1 MIEKILRFIEK
12 LIPKKLYKLGQPV
25 YHFLLAIAGVV
36 IYRFPAKG
44 MNVIGVT
51 GTKGKTS
58 TANFIH
64 SVLNNDKNKTG
75 LISTANIK
83 IGDKSFPN
91 KYHMSMPGRFIIQK
105 YLREMK
111 NAGCKNVVLEVT
123 SEGIKQWRHLGLF
136 LDVAIF
142 TNLSPEHLASHGGS
156 FVKYRETK
164 MRIFRKNI
172 WNKLKLVIIN
182 TDDEN
187 SSYFSDAANGVEKI
201 NFSLNHVSNI
211 LENESGISFDF
222 ENENYNL
229 NINGR
234 FNIYNALPAIL
245 LAKKYNLK
253 QEQIKEGLLELNLIP
268 GRMEII
274 NEGQDFKVIVD
285 YAHEKLSMNNL
296 LDSAKN
302 LKKNEDNKIII
313 VLGGD
318 GGGRDEQR
326 LYDMGEVVGKKANL
340 VIVANSDPYF
350 DDEMI
355 LAKKI
360 GDEAEKQG
368 KKYNENLFIIIDRNE
383 AIKKA
388 ISLAKSGDVV
398 LLATRGSLNTMSW
411 KGQKIKSDDRDIA
424 RESLL
429 ELMHRQAQQSNK
441 N

>member
-1 MIEKILRFIEK
+1 MIEKILRFVEK
-12 LIPKKLYKLGQPV
+12 LIPRKIYKLGQPI
-25 YHFLLAIAGVV
+25 YHFLLAIAGVI

-58 TANFIH
+58 AVNFIH
-64 SVLNNDKNKTG
+64 SVLNNGKSKTG

-156 FVKYRETK
+156 FAKYRETK

-172 WNKLKLVIIN
+172 WNKLKLAIIN

-187 SSYFSDAANGVEKI
+187 SNYFSDMANGIEKI
-201 NFSLNHVSNI
+201 NFSLNQVSNI
-211 LENESGISFDF
+211 TEDESGISFDF
-222 ENENYNL
+222 ENENYKL
-229 NINGR
+229 NINGK

-245 LAKKYNLK
+245 LAKKYKLK
-253 QEQIKEGLLELNLIP
+253 EEQIKAGLLELNLIP

-274 NEGQDFKVIVD
+274 NEGQDFKVVVD

-302 LKKNEDNKIII
+302 LKKNEDKKIII

-326 LYDMGEVVGKKANL
+326 LYDMGEVVGKKADL
-340 VIVANSDPYF
+340 VIVTNSDPYF

-368 KKYNENLFIIIDRNE
+368 KKYNENLFIIINRNE

-429 ELMHRQAQQSNK
+429 ELKNK